1 MKPRAAAGQGLAE
14 FALIIPIF
22 LVVVLAVF
30 DLGRV
35 VWANNSLSS
44 AAREAVR
51 FAVVHGGSPTTLCP
65 VGPPGP
71 RTKIPAASG
80 SCPFPSP
87 SKQSIRDVAVQH
99 AIAGGTSVA
108 VTVCYGDGCSG
119 DTDIAG
125 ATNVRGTP
133 ITVQVNSTVNL
144 VAGSFLGLGDYA
156 VAGAATMHVSH

>member
-1 MKPRAAAGQGLAE
+1 MNPRTDGGQGLAE
-14 FALIIPIF
+14 FALVIPIF
-22 LVVVLAVF
+22 LVVTLGVF

-44 AAREAVR
+44 AAREAAR
-51 FAVVHGGSPTTLCP
+51 FAIVHGGSPTTACP

-71 RTKIPAASG
+71 KTKIPVASG

-99 AIAGGTSVA
+99 AIAGGSGVT

-119 DTDIAG
+119 DTDVAG

-144 VAGSFLGLGDYA
+144 VAGSFLGLGDYS